1 MQSAR
6 NIVTGSRAQNSY
18 LPAVQASET
27 PIPLR
32 LSNAR
37 RALAEM
43 FIDLCLAFHAT
54 TVPLDQE
61 PGETDANRALVAVA
75 AMLGHA
81 EGRPMNASE
90 IAVRL
95 RMPRTSVM
103 RRLKVLRKQGLLQ
116 RIKGRYYLEPHR
128 ADQVPHQDK
137 FTLILAKGFK
147 EIAPILSEMDT

>member
-1 MQSAR
+1 
-6 NIVTGSRAQNSY
+6 
-18 LPAVQASET
+18 
-27 PIPLR
+27 
-32 LSNAR
+32 
-37 RALAEM
+37 M

-81 EGRPMNASE
+81 KGRAMNASE

-95 RMPRTSVM
+95 NMPRTSVM
-103 RRLKVLRKQGLLQ
+103 RRLDVLREQGLLQ

-128 ADQVPHQDK
+128 AAQVPHRDK

-147 EIAPILSEMDT
+147 EIAPLLSEMDS